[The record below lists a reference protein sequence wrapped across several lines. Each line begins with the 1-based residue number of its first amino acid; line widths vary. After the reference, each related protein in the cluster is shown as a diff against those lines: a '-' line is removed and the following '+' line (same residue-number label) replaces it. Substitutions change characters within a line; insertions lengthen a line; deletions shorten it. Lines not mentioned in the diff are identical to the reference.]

1 MLSVYLNGIVLPL
14 IGNNWNKAMYGKI
27 QKKQN
32 EDGFTLVELLVA
44 MAVSVIVMASI
55 GYVYYTQQKSYVA
68 QEQIS
73 AMQQNLRA
81 AMYYMEREIRMAG
94 FDPTQSDT
102 PGIQT
107 ASPNTMRFTLDITD
121 DTDTGPPDGDTGDAN
136 EDITYSLADNDGDGD
151 NDLERNGNLIAE
163 NIDALDFVYLDSNG
177 APTVSISNIRS
188 VQVTIVARTGKG
200 DPGFTNNTT
209 YLNQQGTTIYT
220 APGDNKR
227 RRRLTTTIK
236 CRNL

>member
-1 MLSVYLNGIVLPL
+1 
-14 IGNNWNKAMYGKI
+14 MYGKI

-68 QEQIS
+68 QEEMS

>member
-1 MLSVYLNGIVLPL
+1 
-14 IGNNWNKAMYGKI
+14 MYGKI

-32 EDGFTLVELLVA
+32 ENGFTLVELLVA
-44 MAVSVIVMASI
+44 MAISVIVMASI

-136 EDITYSLADNDGDGD
+136 EDITYSLADKDGDGD

-177 APTVSISNIRS
+177 GPTATISDIRS